1 MSKKS
6 TSGAGGAAIGRPIKV
21 AAKAGPQRFVQVP
34 LQAVEQIGNLLARR
48 PTAGRLL
55 FKMIEYMGPQN
66 AVVISQ
72 KTLAKLMGIGLRTVQ
87 TAVADLTAERWIQP
101 IKLNGPGTVQAY
113 VINSRVVWAQKR
125 EELRLSLFHAAVV
138 ADYDDQDPVTLDDA
152 PLRIIP
158 AIFPGERQLPTG
170 PGEDPPSPPFIDG
183 LEPDLPARM
192 KGPGNAT

>member
-1 MSKKS
+1 MNKKTQS
-6 TSGAGGAAIGRPIKV
+6 DAGGAAIGRPIKSGPST
-21 AAKAGPQRFVQVP
+21 GPQRFVQVP
-34 LQAVEQIGNLLARR
+34 LQAVEQIGYLLARK

-72 KTLAKLMGIGLRTVQ
+72 KTLAKLMDVGLRTVQ

-101 IKLNGPGTVQAY
+101 VKLNGPGTVQAY

-138 ADYDDQDPVTLDDA
+138 ADFDDQDLVTLDDA
-152 PLRIIP
+152 PLRVIP
-158 AIFPGERQLPTG
+158 AIFPGEYQFPTG
-170 PGEDPPSPPFIDG
+170 PGEDPPSQPFIDG
-183 LEPDLPARM
+183 LEPDLPARV
-192 KGPGNAT
+192 KEPGNAT